1 MKVFNFAYFSVCGFH
16 RPSFQRWNS
25 MENFGLFCET
35 KDGHSPWYDAVFA
48 FLMTLCEWK
57 GSFFFS
63 PFLLKENC
71 IHSILAVYRVCFQ
84 VFLFIWFVKLGA
96 EDRSLFQ
103 SSGPLGTASPLLWR
117 KYTRILLPEKVPLQ
131 EKVPLVSSH
140 KKHPCPTR
148 RAGSPTLL
156 PEKILL
162 ANSQRKYS

>member
-1 MKVFNFAYFSVCGFH
+1 MLISQSVDSIAQVF
-16 RPSFQRWNS
+16 
-25 MENFGLFCET
+25 
-35 KDGHSPWYDAVFA
+35 KDGILWKTSGFFVRQKMVTLPGTML
-48 FLMTLCEWK
+48 FLLSLWPCASE
-57 GSFFFS
+57 GSFFLS

-71 IHSILAVYRVCFQ
+71 IYSILAVYRVCFQ
-84 VFLFIWFVKLGA
+84 VFLFIRFVKLGA

-103 SSGPLGTASPLLWR
+103 SSGPLGTATPLLWR
-117 KYTRILLPEKVPLQ
+117 KFTLILLP

>member
-1 MKVFNFAYFSVCGFH
+1 MLKCVYLILLISQPVDSIAQVFKDGVLWKHRGF
-16 RPSFQRWNS
+16 
-25 MENFGLFCET
+25 LAT
-35 KDGHSPWYDAVFA
+35 KDGQWSLSLVQCCFCFPYDLVRV
-48 FLMTLCEWK
+48 ERK
-57 GSFFFS
+57 FFFS

-103 SSGPLGTASPLLWR
+103 SSGPLGTATPLLWR
-117 KYTRILLPEKVPLQ
+117 KFTLILLP

-162 ANSQRKYS
+162 TNSQRKYS